1 MKATPER
8 VGYWQQMVNGYQNSG
23 LSRSEFCRHNE
34 IQIHC
39 LDYWQ
44 RKFRKQTAGPVAKKP
59 AGWIPLQVSDE
70 EKAGYGGG
78 IRLRIDRVVFTLEPG
93 FDPQLLAEVLR
104 VVRSTC

>member
-8 VGYWQQMVNGYQNSG
+8 VGYWQQMVSGYQNSG
-23 LSRSEFCRHNE
+23 LSRRDFCQKNK

-44 RKFRKQTAGPVAKKP
+44 RKFRKPTVGSIAKKP
-59 AGWIPLQVSDE
+59 ARWIPLQVSDE
-70 EKAGYGGG
+70 EKQEYAGG

-93 FDPQLLAEVLR
+93 FDPQMLAEVLR